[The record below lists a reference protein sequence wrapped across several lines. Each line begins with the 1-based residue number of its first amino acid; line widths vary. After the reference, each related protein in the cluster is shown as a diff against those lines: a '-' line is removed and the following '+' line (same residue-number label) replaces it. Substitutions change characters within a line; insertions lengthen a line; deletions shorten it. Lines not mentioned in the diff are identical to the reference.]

1 MSSSAYEHR
10 LRNRLGHGHVG
21 VNLDTAW
28 ETVQSALPTLE
39 QALGKIQ
46 NGLP

>member
-1 MSSSAYEHR
+1 MRKR
-10 LRNRLGHGHVG
+10 LAHGYIDVD
-21 VNLDTAW
+21 LDMVW
-28 ETVQSALPTLE
+28 ETVQSALPQLE